1 MKDLQTLLAMLDTDA
16 KSGKRLPAARLVQE
30 IQAARPLD
38 ARGLHVLAQC
48 IGACT
53 EQLYEH
59 YRALIDIFREEIC
72 LVRPDVE
79 TIRLGI
85 ALGILDDEEWE
96 G

>member
-16 KSGKRLPAARLVQE
+16 KCSKRLPTAQLVQE
-30 IQAARPLD
+30 IQTARPLD
-38 ARGLHVLAQC
+38 AGGLSVLAQC
-48 IGACT
+48 IDACT

-59 YRALIDIFREEIC
+59 YRALIDIFREEIR
-72 LVRPDVE
+72 LVQPDGE
-79 TIRLGI
+79 TIHLGI